1 MTCAPCFAAS
11 SICLRCRSTIESL
24 LPVHAVWTSA
34 AFTMVI
40 PYNPPSRLRTLAQL
54 LRDADELLCRECPTD
69 LVLHPVGE
77 PHDRIGL
84 ARLGRHDLGAARA
97 AHPHEPVRRDGERAT
112 LRGVL
117 DHDHPAAIRED
128 VRVAEA
134 VTHLHAGQTRHAGEL
149 QPGLEL

>member
-11 SICLRCRSTIESL
+11 SICLRCRSTIEFL

-40 PYNPPSRLRTLAQL
+40 PYNPPSRLRRLAQL
-54 LRDADELLCRECPTD
+54 LRDADELVGRECPTD

-84 ARLGRHDLGAARA
+84 ARLGRHDRGTAGAAYPNCPLGRA
-97 AHPHEPVRRDGERAT
+97 D
-112 LRGVL
+112 
-117 DHDHPAAIRED
+117 DH
-128 VRVAEA
+128 
-134 VTHLHAGQTRHAGEL
+134 
-149 QPGLEL
+149 